1 MYSNLVLVLHKT
13 FDHNRGRVCIW
24 SLYCF
29 ALSMTNKEILKKAEE
44 DKLKKKRDV
53 SIVQHNQEINII
65 NMEIDEL
72 QRKVAGIRKA
82 KSNKRKGY

>member
-1 MYSNLVLVLHKT
+1 MS
-13 FDHNRGRVCIW
+13 
-24 SLYCF
+24 
-29 ALSMTNKEILKKAEE
+29 NKEILKKAEE